1 MRDLFGEIPVT
12 LDELLAWMLAVPGIP
27 PSSPRFAYYIRGY
40 NVIEKI
46 QAAKA
51 CGTFEDTIS
60 PPAAPPAFRL
70 AAALS
75 AASSRFSGQ
84 ALARNPHHR

>member
-1 MRDLFGEIPVT
+1 MPVHDLFGEIPVT

-27 PSSPRFAYYIRGY
+27 PSSPRFWHYVRGW

-46 QAAKA
+46 RAAKLSGSLERILA
-51 CGTFEDTIS
+51 PEAPCGPE
-60 PPAAPPAFRL
+60 PWRL

-75 AASSRFSGQ
+75 AARVR
-84 ALARNPHHR
+84 A